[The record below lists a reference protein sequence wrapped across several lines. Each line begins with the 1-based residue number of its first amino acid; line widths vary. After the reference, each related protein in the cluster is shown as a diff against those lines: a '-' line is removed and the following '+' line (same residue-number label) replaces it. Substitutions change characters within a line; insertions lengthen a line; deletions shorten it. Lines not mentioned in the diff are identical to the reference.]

1 MQKHKTATGFFYTAD
16 KAGKVLSKFAVNK
29 DDIITH
35 DGATAH
41 DVKDAAALES
51 VKVTVDY
58 REARAAEY
66 PPIGDQLDAIMKWA
80 FSETEIGMPDELRSL
95 AAKCM
100 SVKAKYPKP
109 NGEKDLV

>member
-1 MQKHKTATGFFYTAD
+1 MKHLTKTGFFYVTAKNGD
-16 KAGKVLSKFAVNK
+16 VLKKFAGQPNDSVVC
-29 DDIITH
+29 
-35 DGATAH
+35 DGYAAY
-41 DVKDAAALES
+41 DVKDAAALEN